1 MNVKGNLGGAIS
13 AFVFRNNEAPHYR
26 SAHLILVGTTTMS
39 FCLCGFMT
47 WYLRR
52 ENARRDREY
61 KAPDEFTRDEKLLD
75 KDMGDYAKF
84 FRYTI

>member
-1 MNVKGNLGGAIS
+1 
-13 AFVFRNNEAPHYR
+13 
-26 SAHLILVGTTTMS
+26 MS
-39 FCLCGFMT
+39 FFLCGFMM

-61 KAPDEFTRDEKLLD
+61 KAPEEFTRDEKLLD
-75 KDMGDYAKF
+75 KDMGDYARF